1 MEIATTM
8 VILDALPNP
17 VLLLDSQKTIVAANS
32 AAKELLGAEIEGR
45 SLAIALRHP
54 EILDAVNAVIADEQ
68 KRQISISLLAS
79 VWRSFDIQIASLM
92 ATNESTADAILT
104 MHDTTA
110 TRNADQMRADFVA
123 NVSHELR
130 SPLSSL
136 IGFIETLRGAA
147 RDDVDARDRFLGIMD
162 NESKRM
168 ARLID
173 DLLSLSKVEASEHI
187 LPNETVDIFELLA
200 EVRDTLSER
209 AAERHIDVNLPTL
222 NGKYPVL
229 GNRDELMEV
238 FLNLIDNAVKYCPE
252 NTSISVDIER
262 ISRIPDRGGPGIMV
276 SVADQGDGIS
286 AEHLP
291 RLTERFYRVDRG
303 RSRTMGGTGLGLA
316 IVKHIVNRH
325 RGRLAIDSI
334 VGEGTIFRVY
344 LPSEENTEATLPS

>member
-32 AAKELLGAEIEGR
+32 AAKEFLGAEIEGR

-136 IGFIETLRGAA
+136 IGL
-147 RDDVDARDRFLGIMD
+147 
-162 NESKRM
+162 
-168 ARLID
+168 
-173 DLLSLSKVEASEHI
+173 
-187 LPNETVDIFELLA
+187 
-200 EVRDTLSER
+200 
-209 AAERHIDVNLPTL
+209 
-222 NGKYPVL
+222 
-229 GNRDELMEV
+229 
-238 FLNLIDNAVKYCPE
+238 
-252 NTSISVDIER
+252 
-262 ISRIPDRGGPGIMV
+262 
-276 SVADQGDGIS
+276 
-286 AEHLP
+286 
-291 RLTERFYRVDRG
+291 
-303 RSRTMGGTGLGLA
+303 
-316 IVKHIVNRH
+316 
-325 RGRLAIDSI
+325 
-334 VGEGTIFRVY
+334 
-344 LPSEENTEATLPS
+344 